1 MYERSWAIIDIIRTT
16 FKNRRNY
23 AMKLKTNYTAP
34 KAKSKKNCKSD
45 VESTGGAEDGDS
57 GFESNDDSKKG
68 VEDDEENAA
77 EFGDMDEDESG
88 DDFER
93 EMENSGKTAVES
105 VDEDMDRDSK
115 FDDSDFEMVDQ
126 DGAGAGAEAMDEGQP
141 EYMSSDTDEGE
152 DKDEDEDEEMSTGDE
167 GKRADSNGVDE
178 EQIKSGRESLKR
190 PLTLNEGSSD
200 VKRRKRT

>member
-1 MYERSWAIIDIIRTT
+1 MYERSWAIIDIICTT

-115 FDDSDFEMVDQ
+115 FDDSDFETVDQ

-141 EYMSSDTDEGE
+141 EYMSSDTDEDE
-152 DKDEDEDEEMSTGDE
+152 DEDEDEEMSTGDE